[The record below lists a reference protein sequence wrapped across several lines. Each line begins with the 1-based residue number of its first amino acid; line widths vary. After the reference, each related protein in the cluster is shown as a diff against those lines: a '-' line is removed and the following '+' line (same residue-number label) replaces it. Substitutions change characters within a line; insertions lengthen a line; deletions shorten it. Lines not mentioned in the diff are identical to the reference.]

1 MRTIP
6 NTCQL
11 TFPYLNF
18 MPEQTV
24 ASQPRSRRLP
34 DWVKAPLPKGDNFFR
49 LKALVQKHSLNTV
62 CESASC
68 PNIGECW
75 SAGTL
80 TVMILGDTCS
90 RACRFCDVPTGN
102 LQLPK
107 REEPEEVADMLSKL
121 DLGYVVI
128 TSVDRD
134 DLPDGGA
141 SHWAETLKRVKKKCP
156 NMKVEALIPDFKG
169 ETNCLEKVCQTL
181 PDVLAHNL
189 ETVPSLQAKVRPQC
203 QYQWSLDTLGFARRE
218 FSLVTKSSLMLGLG
232 EKKHEVIETMRNL
245 VDIGCDF
252 LALGQYLQP
261 TLRHLEVVEYLPP
274 EVFAEYKEMGESLGL
289 SHVEAGPLVRSSY
302 HAEKQIGLLK

>member
-1 MRTIP
+1 MSDHTIAP
-6 NTCQL
+6 
-11 TFPYLNF
+11 
-18 MPEQTV
+18 
-24 ASQPRSRRLP
+24 QPRKRRLP
-34 DWVKAPLPKGDNFFR
+34 DWVKAPLPQGDNFFR

-102 LQLPK
+102 LQLP
-107 REEPEEVADMLSKL
+107 RWEEPEEVADMLSKL

-156 NMKVEALIPDFKG
+156 KMKVEALIPDFRG
-169 ETNCLEKVCQTL
+169 EMNCIEIVCQAK

-203 QYQWSLDTLGFARRE
+203 RYQWSLDTLDFARRE
-218 FSLVTKSSLMLGLG
+218 FGLVTKSSLMLGLG
-232 EKKHEVIETMRNL
+232 EKKHQVIETMRDL
-245 VDIGCDF
+245 VNIGCDF
-252 LALGQYLQP
+252 LALGQYLRP
-261 TLRHLEVVEYLPP
+261 TLKHLEVVEYLPP
-274 EVFAEYKEMGESLGL
+274 EEFAEYKEIGESLGL
-289 SHVEAGPLVRSSY
+289 RHVEAGPLVRSSY

>member
-1 MRTIP
+1 MSE
-6 NTCQL
+6 L
-11 TFPYLNF
+11 TFAPL
-18 MPEQTV
+18 
-24 ASQPRSRRLP
+24 PRKRRLP
-34 DWVKAPLPKGDNFFR
+34 DWVKAPLPKGDNYLR
-49 LKALVQKHSLNTV
+49 LKALVRKHSLNTV

-102 LQLPK
+102 LQLPGS
-107 REEPEEVADMLSKL
+107 EEPKEVAGMLSKL

-141 SHWAETLKRVKKKCP
+141 SHWAETLRQVKSQCP
-156 NMKVEALIPDFKG
+156 DMKVEALIPDFRG
-169 ETNCLEKVCQTL
+169 ETASIEKVCGAK

-189 ETVPSLQAKVRPQC
+189 ETVPSLQAKIRPQC
-203 QYQWSLDTLGFARRE
+203 RYKWSLDTLDFARRE
-218 FSLVTKSSLMLGLG
+218 FGLVTKSSLMLGLG
-232 EKKHEVIETMRNL
+232 EEKHEVIETMRDL

-261 TLRHLEVVEYLPP
+261 TLKHLEVVEYLPP
-274 EVFAEYKEMGESLGL
+274 EVFAEYKEIGESLGL
-289 SHVEAGPLVRSSY
+289 SHVEAGPMVRSSY
-302 HAEKQIGLLK
+302 RAEKQIGLLK

>member
-1 MRTIP
+1 MSGS
-6 NTCQL
+6 
-11 TFPYLNF
+11 TFAPL
-18 MPEQTV
+18 PKK
-24 ASQPRSRRLP
+24 RRLP
-34 DWVKAPLPKGDNFFR
+34 DWVKAPLPKGDNYLR
-49 LKALVQKHSLNTV
+49 LKALVRKHSLNTV

-102 LQLPK
+102 LQLP
-107 REEPEEVADMLSKL
+107 RSEEPEEVAGMLSQL
-121 DLGYVVI
+121 NLGYVVI

-141 SHWAETLKRVKKKCP
+141 SHWAETLRQVKSQCP
-156 NMKVEALIPDFKG
+156 DMKVEALIPDFKG
-169 ETNCLEKVCQTL
+169 ETVSIEKVCGAK

-203 QYQWSLDTLGFARRE
+203 RYQWSLDTLDFARRE
-218 FSLVTKSSLMLGLG
+218 FGLVTKSSLMLGIG
-232 EKKHEVIETMRNL
+232 EEKHEVIETMRDL
-245 VDIGCDF
+245 VDIGCEF

-261 TLRHLEVVEYLPP
+261 TLKHLEVVEYLPP
-274 EVFAEYKEMGESLGL
+274 EIFDEYKKIGESLGL
-289 SHVEAGPLVRSSY
+289 SHVEAGPMVRSSY
-302 HAEKQIGLLK
+302 RAEKQIGLLK

>member
-1 MRTIP
+1 M
-6 NTCQL
+6 QVSFEL
-11 TFPYLNF
+11 TFPHLDF
-18 MPEQTV
+18 MSGQTI
-24 ASQPRSRRLP
+24 APQPRKRRLP
-34 DWVKAPLPKGDNFFR
+34 DWVKAPLLRGDNFFR
-49 LKALVQKHSLNTV
+49 LKALVRKHSLNTV

-102 LQLPK
+102 LQLPE

-121 DLGYVVI
+121 GLGYVVI

-141 SHWAETLKRVKKKCP
+141 SHWAETLRQVKTKCP
-156 NMKVEALIPDFKG
+156 DMKVEALIPDFRG
-169 ETNCLEKVCQTL
+169 EMKCIEKVCEAL

-203 QYQWSLDTLGFARRE
+203 RYQWSLDTLGIARRE
-218 FSLVTKSSLMLGLG
+218 FGLVTKSSLMLGLG
-232 EKKHEVIETMRNL
+232 EKKHEVIETMRDL
-245 VDIGCDF
+245 VEIGCDF
-252 LALGQYLQP
+252 LAIGQYLQP
-261 TLRHLEVVEYLPP
+261 TLRHLEVVKFLPP
-274 EVFAEYKEMGESLGL
+274 EVFAEYKEIGESLGL
-289 SHVEAGPLVRSSY
+289 RHVEAGPLVRSSY

>member
-1 MRTIP
+1 MS
-6 NTCQL
+6 
-11 TFPYLNF
+11 
-18 MPEQTV
+18 EQTLV
-24 ASQPRSRRLP
+24 PQLRKRQLP
-34 DWVKAPLPKGDNFFR
+34 DWVKAPFSMGDNYFR
-49 LKALVQKHSLNTV
+49 LKSLVRKHSLNTV

-102 LQLPK
+102 LLVPK
-107 REEPEEVADMLSKL
+107 AEEPEEVADMLAKL

-134 DLPDGGA
+134 DLSDGGA
-141 SHWAETLKRVKKKCP
+141 SHWAETLRKVKEECP
-156 NMKVEALIPDFKG
+156 DMKLEALIPDFKG
-169 ETNCLEKVCQTL
+169 EVENIEKVCQAQ

-203 QYQWSLDTLGFARRE
+203 RYQWSLDTLDIARRE
-218 FSLVTKSSLMLGLG
+218 FGLVTKSSLMLGLG
-232 EKKHEVIETMRNL
+232 EKKHEVVETMRDL
-245 VDIGCDF
+245 VEIGCDF
-252 LALGQYLQP
+252 LAIGQYLRP
-261 TLRHLEVVEYLPP
+261 TLKHLEVEEYLPP
-274 EVFAEYKEMGESLGL
+274 EVFAKYKEIGESLGL